1 MSYTTKVK
9 ELFKKYGKVA
19 IGVHLSVYAATL
31 TGASSLSELHA
42 CEGSTSAL
50 SVDDWCLARQDATL
64 RQEGRSSWR
73 ACSSSMACCLV
84 RACVPFADTCLPLRL
99 CHTCGSVLVQ
109 SRSLVNLSPPL
120 RTEEELRE
128 DAEERGW
135 LAKAL
140 TSKGSDLAIAFLCT
154 KALLPV
160 RAPITLALTPAVA
173 RCTSPFLLCWQ
184 LLLALDCSH

>member
-1 MSYTTKVK
+1 M
-9 ELFKKYGKVA
+9 
-19 IGVHLSVYAATL
+19 
-31 TGASSLSELHA
+31 
-42 CEGSTSAL
+42 
-50 SVDDWCLARQDATL
+50 R
-64 RQEGRSSWR
+64 
-73 ACSSSMACCLV
+73 
-84 RACVPFADTCLPLRL
+84 
-99 CHTCGSVLVQ
+99 

-160 RAPITLALTPAVA
+160 RAPVTLALTPAVA
-173 RCTSPFLLCWQ
+173 RCTPPFLLLVAASLSRGVGFPQ
-184 LLLALDCSH
+184 LLPPSVSTYAYKSCVTIQKAPGRQRWIPRKALCYNVRCVVS

>member
-1 MSYTTKVK
+1 M
-9 ELFKKYGKVA
+9 
-19 IGVHLSVYAATL
+19 
-31 TGASSLSELHA
+31 
-42 CEGSTSAL
+42 
-50 SVDDWCLARQDATL
+50 R
-64 RQEGRSSWR
+64 
-73 ACSSSMACCLV
+73 
-84 RACVPFADTCLPLRL
+84 
-99 CHTCGSVLVQ
+99 

-160 RAPITLALTPAVA
+160 RAPVTLALTPAVA
-173 RCTSPFLLCWQ
+173 RCTPPFLLCW
-184 LLLALDCSH
+184 LPVFAHSGSLACSVSGLAEAPRFVHSFCRLSSNF